1 MFTNTRFRTFQL
13 IRHDRANKHG
23 TDTHLLTLFNVPRRR
38 MNLHEHTQTL
48 EGVEVAKVRAEKKV
62 ELVGHGNSEAMQLIA

>member
-1 MFTNTRFRTFQL
+1 
-13 IRHDRANKHG
+13 
-23 TDTHLLTLFNVPRRR
+23 LTLFNVPRRR

-62 ELVGHGNSEAMQLIA
+62 ELVGHGNSEAMQLIT